1 MILEITKFNFLNDT
15 VAFKIYAGSTTDT
28 FEKILVDKKEID
40 LTSIDELKSVI
51 EILETS
57 LKNDSKLCSFY
68 KEENGFLNALGLGS
82 FKESLEKIYNKN
94 RDNINAIIEVINSMI
109 SKLMPKE
116 CVCDSYDL
124 LDVCSNQ
131 SNEADCEIGICPEN
145 GCEGCDCDDVDYCAK
160 CEEAEKASEAVEAVS
175 NTRTFHWAQK
185 YMDEVIDPA
194 SELSGPEYN
203 TLLAMFTQY
212 GEWILKQ

>member
-15 VAFKIYAGSTTDT
+15 VAFKIYAGSTTDS
-28 FEKILVDKKEID
+28 FEKILVDNKEID
-40 LTSIDELKSVI
+40 LTSIDELNKVI
-51 EILETS
+51 DILKQS
-57 LKNDSKLCSFY
+57 LKNDLDLCSFN
-68 KEENGFLNALGLGS
+68 KEENDFLNVLGLGS
-82 FKESLEKIYNKN
+82 FKESLEKMYNKN

-116 CVCDSYDL
+116 CACDSCDL

-145 GCEGCDCDDVDYCAK
+145 GCEGCDCEDVDYCND
-160 CEEAEKASEAVEAVS
+160 CNEAERASKSVEAVL

-185 YMDEVIDPA
+185 YMDTVIDPQG
-194 SELSGPEYN
+194 ELTGPEFN

-212 GEWILKQ
+212 GEWILQQ